1 MRGLTA
7 IALLTCAVMV
17 LVAGVPLAMGVVGDV
32 HTIVKKEKGPRASAV
47 TWEFVT
53 GADYGIW
60 TGYIVNSGLRS
71 LVVDVADNT
80 TGTPEEVS
88 HQRIRFAA
96 YGIYPSGT
104 MTTDNVT

>member
-1 MRGLTA
+1 MRRTA
-7 IALLTCAVMV
+7 AAALLMCAVMV
-17 LVAGVPLAMGVVGDV
+17 LVAGAPLAMGVVGDV
-32 HTIVKKEKGPRASAV
+32 HSIVKKDRGPRASAV
-47 TWEFVT
+47 TWEFAT
-53 GADYGIW
+53 GADYGVW
-60 TGYIVNSGLRS
+60 SGYIVNSGLRS